1 MGKELRD
8 WYAKHGICVACGQ
21 ADAAPHRKLCW
32 ECLYKSNERKCKYR
46 ANMTEEQKQSERKK
60 DAERIK
66 KRYAERKAAGKCV
79 RCGKKPAEPGK
90 VMCTM
95 CRKKTQKGK
104 WKRIEKMGL
113 YQDICLAT
121 AITVQPVA
129 NILIMAKS
137 SVMSAIVTPYM
148 QWRLHEGK
156 QKADLEVIG
165 LCLVKREG
173 RHEHEQN
180 QRHANPTNCHDTA
193 GCWCSSGLFV
203 A

>member
-8 WYAKHGICVACGQ
+8 WYFQNGICVACGQ

-46 ANMTEEQKQSERKK
+46 ANMTEEQKQSEEKK
-60 DAERIK
+60 TLKELKRDMQSGKLPENAYAAEKSRQNPEK
-66 KRYAERKAAGKCV
+66 LCV
-79 RCGKKPAEPGK
+79 RCAE
-90 VMCTM
+90 
-95 CRKKTQKGK
+95 KKTQKGK

-129 NILIMAKS
+129 KILIMAKS

-156 QKADLEVIG
+156 QKADLEVIS
-165 LCLVKREG
+165 LCLAKQRQKRNKPKEKVFYTPAKRG
-173 RHEHEQN
+173 F
-180 QRHANPTNCHDTA
+180 
-193 GCWCSSGLFV
+193 LI
-203 A
+203 

>member
-8 WYAKHGICVACGQ
+8 WYFQHGICVACGQ

-95 CRKKTQKGK
+95 CRKKDA
-104 WKRIEKMGL
+104 KRQMEKNRKNGALPRYTNL
-113 YQDICLAT
+113 YI
-121 AITVQPVA
+121 
-129 NILIMAKS
+129 KS
-137 SVMSAIVTPYM
+137 STY
-148 QWRLHEGK
+148 
-156 QKADLEVIG
+156 
-165 LCLVKREG
+165 
-173 RHEHEQN
+173 
-180 QRHANPTNCHDTA
+180 
-193 GCWCSSGLFV
+193 
-203 A
+203 